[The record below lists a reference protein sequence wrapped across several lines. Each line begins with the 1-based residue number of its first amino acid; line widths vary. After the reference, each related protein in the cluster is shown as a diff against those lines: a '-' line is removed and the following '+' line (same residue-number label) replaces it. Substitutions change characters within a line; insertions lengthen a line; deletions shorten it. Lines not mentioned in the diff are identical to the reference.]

1 MQVYTCIP
9 KITMP
14 FVVSFL
20 KKDFIQVPV
29 KLQNAYCYLYDNIS
43 QNTKYLLVL
52 ICSCMSTCIKYH
64 ARIELKFHIYP
75 QSLLEN
81 LLRDSIRC
89 LYLS

>member
-29 KLQNAYCYLYDNIS
+29 KLQKCILLFVWQYQSEYEILIS
-43 QNTKYLLVL
+43 TY
-52 ICSCMSTCIKYH
+52 M
-64 ARIELKFHIYP
+64 
-75 QSLLEN
+75 
-81 LLRDSIRC
+81 
-89 LYLS
+89 